1 ARVEDARAQI
11 GEDRGVNLYR
21 ERLDAHR
28 CTFSNR
34 ASLHKRKQ
42 SQNVGA
48 TTSPRRPC
56 PESRQPGAARRGS
69 RGQRRNVMSRSVF
82 SFLAAV
88 AMGGCGA
95 DTSSISSALTSTASS
110 TSSDAGTRGTPSPE
124 DIAACTGK
132 AVGDAC

>member
-1 ARVEDARAQI
+1 
-11 GEDRGVNLYR
+11 
-21 ERLDAHR
+21 
-28 CTFSNR
+28 
-34 ASLHKRKQ
+34 
-42 SQNVGA
+42 
-48 TTSPRRPC
+48 
-56 PESRQPGAARRGS
+56 
-69 RGQRRNVMSRSVF
+69 MSRSVF

-132 AVGDAC
+132 AVGDACTDVYDGGDPGICQFAADGTTLACSEQHADGGRGCGP